1 MRTRRSGRWL
11 PRQPRLGARMCQRHI
26 LFYASDKKCRN
37 HCDVYLH
44 AVRKRVDAMYLPGQ
58 GKPAVQ
64 LGVASLIQDLLPDTQ
79 GHLPVVGQG
88 LQDAFRFPSR
98 NPVGVRCIIEQRII
112 VVCHLNSSLSVER
125 RYHTNPDKS
134 SKIMEKTK
142 ADRERQEGK
151 RTG

>member
-1 MRTRRSGRWL
+1 MSLTRPAAGRESCVA
-11 PRQPRLGARMCQRHI
+11 GFS
-26 LFYASDKKCRN
+26 FYASDKKCRN

-98 NPVGVRCIIEQRII
+98 NPVGVRFIIEQRII